1 MNSNSVKKF
10 TTSTLTIIFL
20 SIFTIIPIVTLI
32 LTSMNKGMND
42 IFNGGFAFSL
52 HNYVTIF
59 TNSYDLRSLF
69 DTVILALTVSGL
81 SLLISLPIS
90 YGLAWTNMPFK
101 KTIRTLLLM
110 GIGIP
115 GFIVALVLIIF
126 TGSIYHSGFDLY
138 SYQGMLFTLALS
150 FIPFQ
155 VLYSTLSFE
164 RLDHRLIEAA
174 SVNGLSKF
182 RTTFRITIPLLAP
195 GILSGFIIVF
205 LLATGSITVPLLLAP
220 SSFPMITPLAYTE
233 LLNFFNWTLASAYL
247 SMLFFVN
254 VIAVVIYVFVSRR
267 IPKTVTGKGFRATLN
282 DKKIV
287 KFGLLVYSLLVI
299 LVFMGEI
306 AIIAGFAFGRKWVG
320 TVLPTGFTTSSFT
333 NALSLYSFAPWS
345 TMILCVVA
353 GVLAVT
359 ISLLIHYGT
368 RIRLMGGRSYL
379 NLIILLVFSLSN
391 IIVGV
396 AYLSIFDNSSTSRLV
411 NSIPF
416 VLLMGYTFSRLGY
429 ASNSVRISLDSVS
442 DGLID
447 STRLMVLK
455 EGHGFSR
462 IIIPLIAAG
471 LMEGFLLVFVRS
483 AIDYGSTIFL
493 APTSWFTLSLSSY
506 SFIITGEF
514 AQGASMALLILA
526 MTLPL
531 TYYLYRKRS

>member
-1 MNSNSVKKF
+1 MNDNLVKKL
-10 TTSTLTIIFL
+10 TASTLTIIFL
-20 SIFTIIPIVTLI
+20 TIFTIVPILTLI
-32 LTSMNKGMND
+32 LTSMNKGTND

-52 HNYVTIF
+52 HNYEEIF
-59 TNSYDLRSLF
+59 SSSYDLRSLF
-69 DTVILALTVSGL
+69 DTVFLALTVSGL
-81 SLLISLPIS
+81 SLIVSLPIS
-90 YGLAWTNMPFK
+90 YGLTWTNMPFK
-101 KTIRTLLLM
+101 RAIRTLLLM

-126 TGSIYHSGFDLY
+126 TSSIYHSSFNLY
-138 SYQGMLFTLALS
+138 SYEGLLITLALS

-174 SVNGLSKF
+174 SVNGISKL

-220 SSFPMITPLAYTE
+220 AAFPMITPLAYSE
-233 LLNFFNWTLASAYL
+233 LLSFFNWTLASAYL

-254 VIAVVIYVFVSRR
+254 VIAVILYVFVSKRV
-267 IPKTVTGKGFRATLN
+267 PKTVTGKGFRQTLN
-282 DKKIV
+282 NNRIV
-287 KFGLLVYSLLVI
+287 KYGLLAYSLLIVI
-299 LVFMGEI
+299 VFIGEI
-306 AIIAGFAFGRKWVG
+306 AIVAGFSFGKKWVG
-320 TVLPTGFTTSSFT
+320 TVFPSGFTTASFT
-333 NALSLYSFAPWS
+333 NALSLYSFAPWA
-345 TMILCVVA
+345 TIILCVLA
-353 GVLAVT
+353 GLLAVT
-359 ISLLIHYGT
+359 ISMVIHYGT
-368 RIRLMGGRSYL
+368 RIKMIGGRSYL
-379 NLIILLVFSLSN
+379 NLIVLLVFSLSN

-396 AYLSIFDNSSTSRLV
+396 AYLSIFNNPSTSSLV

-416 VLLMGYTFSRLGY
+416 VLLMGYVFSRLGY

-455 EGHGFSR
+455 EGHGFSK
-462 IIIPLIAAG
+462 ITIPLIISG

-506 SFIITGEF
+506 SYIITGELSH
-514 AQGASMALLILA
+514 GASMALLILV